1 MQGQSTA
8 MHRVS
13 SQRTMETAGG
23 GCVRLVMIHMMQQL
37 FFAVGQS
44 TSTEVTLL
52 LSILGLFVLLC
63 GSIWH
68 LHSQQPFIG
77 KRRNLMFVFRIVQ
90 IHNMETELQ
99 FNKQRYKIHKTPVRR
114 ILCIL
119 YRKFLKNYNTTA
131 GQQGQSGQF
140 IVSMRQTVPIIPLS
154 GNQNRHGLFFPYG
167 ADKKSLIRADCS
179 VKSQRMMPSS

>member
-1 MQGQSTA
+1 MPRQQTNTSPQIAQGSMQGQSTA

-37 FFAVGQS
+37 FFAVGRS

-52 LSILGLFVLLC
+52 LSILRLFVLLC

-68 LHSQQPFIG
+68 LNSQQPFIG

-99 FNKQRYKIHKTPVRR
+99 FNKQRYKIHKTPVGR

-119 YRKFLKNYNTTA
+119 YRKFLKNYNITA
-131 GQQGQSGQF
+131 GQQGHCPAIRTG
-140 IVSMRQTVPIIPLS
+140 MAC
-154 GNQNRHGLFFPYG
+154 FFPM
-167 ADKKSLIRADCS
+167 AQIRNL
-179 VKSQRMMPSS
+179 